1 MVRRLSDLEQ
11 DVLDACHDLHGG
23 PQRSLQ
29 RLFSDV
35 RPAELEEV
43 LARLASYG
51 LVWRDRGDIGDEDGV
66 LEENIWTL
74 TPAGAT
80 QLSP

>member
-1 MVRRLSDLEQ
+1 MAKRLSDLEQ

-23 PQRSLQ
+23 PQRTLE
-29 RLFSDV
+29 RLFSEV
-35 RPAELEEV
+35 PPAELNQV
-43 LARLASYG
+43 LGRLVSYG
-51 LVWRDRGDIGDEDGV
+51 LVWRDRGVIGEQEGV

-74 TPAGAT
+74 TLAGAG